1 MTSVQMPGV
10 AAAGFSTGPRCV
22 ADALREACSG
32 LPGGAPAFA
41 LVFPPHTPAPGAV
54 IAEAAAAAPG
64 VPWAG
69 MSSDGVIGA
78 GGSVR
83 RGCAAIAF
91 DASVRVGVGVGGNVG
106 SDPRGAAARAT
117 EAAFAALDAQG
128 SQPSLLLLFFDP
140 APSAHSKILLGAYD
154 VAGPDV
160 PVAGGGANASL
171 VAGAAETTQ
180 FAAGGA
186 HSDSVVAVALV
197 SPAPIGIGTRHGCV
211 PTGGPA
217 VVTSSSG
224 RTVHAL
230 NGRAAEDV
238 YLEEIGHA
246 RRELTD
252 AEFERLAVVHP
263 LVQFG
268 LGAVRPRHVRGRAP
282 GGGLLCSGHVPENAA
297 VGFSE
302 QTPGSILVSAEEAV
316 ARALEPLGAPPQA
329 TLIFDCAAR
338 LGVLGTAANIEMDV
352 IRAALPGGTPFV
364 GLYTRGEVARVR
376 GAPGDLNHAIVVV
389 AFA

>member
-1 MTSVQMPGV
+1 MTIAQTQGV
-10 AAAGFSTGPRCV
+10 AAAGFSTSPRCV

-32 LPGGAPAFA
+32 LPQAAFA
-41 LVFPPHTPAPGAV
+41 LVFPPHTLPPEAV
-54 IAEAAAAAPG
+54 TAEAADGAPG

-78 GGSVR
+78 DGSVR

-106 SDPRGAAARAT
+106 SDPRAAAAHAT
-117 EAAFAALDAQG
+117 EAAFAALDDEE
-128 SQPSLLLLFFDP
+128 PSLLLLFFDP
-140 APSAHSKILLGAYD
+140 APSSHAKILLGAYD
-154 VAGPDV
+154 VAGADV

-171 VAGAAETTQ
+171 AAGAGVAQ
-180 FAAGGA
+180 FAAGAA

-197 SPAPIGIGTRHGCV
+197 SPAPIGIGTGHGCV
-211 PTGGPA
+211 PTGIPA
-217 VVTSSSG
+217 VVTGSSG
-224 RTVHAL
+224 RTVHTI

-238 YLEEIGHA
+238 YLEEIGHG
-246 RRELTD
+246 RKDLTD
-252 AEFERLAVVHP
+252 EEFERLAVVHP
-263 LVQFG
+263 LVQLG
-268 LGAVRPRHVRGRAP
+268 LRAVRPRHVRGRAP
-282 GGGLLCSGHVPENAA
+282 GGGLLCAANVPENAA

-302 QTPGSILVSAEEAV
+302 QTPGSILTSAEEAV
-316 ARALEPLGAPPQA
+316 ERALEPLGRPPRA

-338 LGVLGTAANIEMDV
+338 RGVLGTAADIETDV
-352 IRAALPGGTPFV
+352 IRAALPEGTPFV

-376 GAPGDLNHAIVVV
+376 GASGDLNHAIAVV